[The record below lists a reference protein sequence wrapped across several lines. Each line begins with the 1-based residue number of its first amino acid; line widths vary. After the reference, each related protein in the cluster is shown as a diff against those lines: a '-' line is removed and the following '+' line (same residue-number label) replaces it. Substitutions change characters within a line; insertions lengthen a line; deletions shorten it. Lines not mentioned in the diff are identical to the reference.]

1 VATYFGQHSD
11 ARDRAH
17 TPGAQADNETQQVE
31 ISVRRDRRATRK
43 EFVLTADDIESV
55 EIEEEQAWELTV
67 QELFRSAGGSL
78 IEQGELSNVRP

>member
-1 VATYFGQHSD
+1 
-11 ARDRAH
+11 
-17 TPGAQADNETQQVE
+17 
-31 ISVRRDRRATRK
+31 VRRDRRATRK